1 MLNRILTERGRISD
15 QQVAGQAVGAGAFGG
30 SRAAV
35 AEQEARKNLTDQEL
49 KALSNLRASGYQN
62 ALSAGSESFEN
73 QQRRQAQAGQM
84 MGNLGS
90 TYGQLGQ
97 RDVELMSTL
106 GKGLGSLGTSEANL
120 GTMMAGQNRADV
132 SMLGNLGAIA
142 RGVDQDVLDA
152 VYKTNLAR
160 QRMPYQEYSY
170 FGDTLSGI
178 PSQDVFNDGKPSTT
192 SKCCSNGHGVRVR
205 RIKCSSRF

>member
-1 MLNRILTERGRISD
+1 
-15 QQVAGQAVGAGAFGG
+15 
-30 SRAAV
+30 
-35 AEQEARKNLTDQEL
+35 
-49 KALSNLRASGYQN
+49 
-62 ALSAGSESFEN
+62 
-73 QQRRQAQAGQM
+73 

-178 PSQDVFNDGKPSTT
+178 PSQTSSMTASQAPQASAAQTAMGYGLGGLSALAGFNQLAPG
-192 SKCCSNGHGVRVR
+192 
-205 RIKCSSRF
+205 